1 MRKES
6 VQDSLSRAHNRK
18 STTMTKVDSQ
28 FTIQIKYTMIVVN
41 TKLCVGGFSAVI
53 LPMANKEYAEKVFMQ
68 FANITVIRSNFC
80 LGERV
85 SELQVFKSELVAG
98 EYRIMLNLQ

>member
-6 VQDSLSRAHNRK
+6 VQDSLSRAHNGK
-18 STTMTKVDSQ
+18 STTTEVDSQ

-68 FANITVIRSNFC
+68 FANIIVIRSNFC
-80 LGERV
+80 LGEHV
-85 SELQVFKSELVAG
+85 SELLVFKTELVAG
-98 EYRIMLNLQ
+98 EYRIIHNLQ

>member
-18 STTMTKVDSQ
+18 STTTEVDSQ

-68 FANITVIRSNFC
+68 FANIIVIRSNFVGVNAFQSC
-80 LGERV
+80 
-85 SELQVFKSELVAG
+85 
-98 EYRIMLNLQ
+98 